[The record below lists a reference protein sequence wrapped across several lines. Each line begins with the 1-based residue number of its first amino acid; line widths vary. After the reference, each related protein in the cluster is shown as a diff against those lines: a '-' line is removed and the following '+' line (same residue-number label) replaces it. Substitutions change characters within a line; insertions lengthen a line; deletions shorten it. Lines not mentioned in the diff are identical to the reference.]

1 MAPKDRWNLRS
12 IPQLLKKD
20 TLNHLFAFQAYQ
32 SKLCSKKKLKWLL
45 TNGFQAEK
53 SVFRNG
59 NEKVLTI
66 IEEDKQK
73 EIYVAQFTKKI
84 EYINKDVE
92 SAKKKA
98 DETFE
103 TLKKEY
109 DKYYV
114 GVCHYTF
121 SLPSDDVMMDDGND
135 FFDEAIGEY
144 HNKRRAIQNVAI
156 AKQVTVTGFERK
168 YQGWEEWQARRTVEK
183 NAEISNK
190 KVKDQVDNALKEHAS
205 QTSEM
210 QQKALAEQKIM
221 NEGVE
226 ILMNAMGLVMPNMVD
241 PKNTS
246 GRRKDTTRDAAG
258 DNKTKKKREAK
269 RSSSAS
275 SASTGS
281 TKSSASHK
289 RKRESA
295 GNKGPKKKKPM
306 NPRRRPRREN
316 PNGGDKKDGK
326 SKR

>member
-45 TNGFQAEK
+45 ANGFQAEK

-84 EYINKDVE
+84 KYINKDVE

-98 DETFE
+98 DETFK

-144 HNKRRAIQNVAI
+144 HNKLRAIQNVAI
-156 AKQVTVTGFERK
+156 AKQVTVTSFERK
-168 YQGWEEWQARRTVEK
+168 YQGTEEWQARRTVEK

-190 KVKDQVDNALKEHAS
+190 KVKDQVDNALKEHALK
-205 QTSEM
+205 TSEM
-210 QQKALAEQKIM
+210 QQKALADQKIM
-221 NEGVE
+221 NERVE
-226 ILMNAMGLVMPNMVD
+226 ILMNAMRLVMPNMVD

-246 GRRKDTTRDAAG
+246 GRRKDTTKDAAG
-258 DNKTKKKREAK
+258 DNKTRKNAK
-269 RSSSAS
+269 PKGVQVHRALPRDPRNQVRV
-275 SASTGS
+275 T
-281 TKSSASHK
+281 
-289 RKRESA
+289 RESA
-295 GNKGPKKKKPM
+295 KAPETKAPK
-306 NPRRRPRREN
+306 RRNR
-316 PNGGDKKDGK
+316 
-326 SKR
+326 

>member
-1 MAPKDRWNLRS
+1 MAPKDRCNLRS

-45 TNGFQAEK
+45 GNGFQAEK
-53 SVFRNG
+53 SVFQNG

-98 DETFE
+98 DVTFE

-135 FFDEAIGEY
+135 FFDEAMGEY
-144 HNKRRAIQNVAI
+144 HNKRKAIQNVAI
-156 AKQVTVTGFERK
+156 AKQVTVTSFERK

-210 QQKALAEQKIM
+210 QQKALADQKIM
-221 NEGVE
+221 NERVE
-226 ILMNAMGLVMPNMVD
+226 ILMNAMRLVMPNMVD
-241 PKNTS
+241 PKNTN
-246 GRRKDTTRDAAG
+246 GRRKDTTKDAAG
-258 DNKTKKKREAK
+258 DNKTKKKT
-269 RSSSAS
+269 RSQKEVQVHRALPRDPRNQVRV
-275 SASTGS
+275 T
-281 TKSSASHK
+281 
-289 RKRESA
+289 RESA
-295 GNKGPKKKKPM
+295 KAPETRAPK
-306 NPRRRPRREN
+306 RRNR
-316 PNGGDKKDGK
+316 
-326 SKR
+326 